1 LVIDFFQVVL
11 PHILKYQ
18 CTLDNFFLKLLI
30 LLRFNPK
37 SDYFMTI
44 GDIIFAAGGARP
56 LRGQH
61 GDGNNPNSLSQW
73 FSGAGQMGAMPPI
86 PTANTFSVEELE
98 RRQQTSTATP
108 VHN

>member
-1 LVIDFFQVVL
+1 MMMWT
-11 PHILKYQ
+11 P
-18 CTLDNFFLKLLI
+18 C
-30 LLRFNPK
+30 
-37 SDYFMTI
+37 
-44 GDIIFAAGGARP
+44 FAPGGARP

-108 VHN
+108 VHNWASSILCR